1 VVGEVIAGRYELQE
15 LLGTGGMSSVYRAH
29 DTLLERDVALKIL
42 HEHHHEDEEYVER
55 FRREARAVAQL
66 SHPNIVTVID
76 RGEADGRQFIVFE
89 YVEGRTLKDVVDAG
103 PLDVAEALG
112 VTIAI
117 ARGLGFAHEHG
128 IVHRDVKPQNV
139 ILDGEGEVK
148 VTDFGI
154 ARSLDVEGVTESGTV
169 LGTSNYIAPE
179 QASGQPVDLR
189 TDVYSLGVVLFELL
203 TGEAPFTG
211 ESFVAVAM
219 QHVNE
224 PAPSVL
230 DRRRDVPTRVALAVD
245 RALEKDPADRFESM
259 AEFAG
264 ELEACLAALGGGAT
278 ESPTLV
284 GPALRPPR
292 RRRPPARRPRMPA
305 ALIGVGALLLVAA
318 LVAAYL
324 VREGDDPLPGPTD
337 GPAAAVKLSG
347 VRAFDPPPG
356 DGREHDERAGDAT
369 DGDPATYW
377 TTEEYRSFTKPGV
390 GLVLEA
396 ESPAALSRLTVVTD
410 TPGFTAQV
418 RSGDSPEQARPVSSA
433 RSLAGTTTFTVSSG
447 PARYYVIWIS
457 NLGSNRVAHVN
468 EVRAT

>member
-1 VVGEVIAGRYELQE
+1 VVGEVVAGRYELQE

-42 HEHHHEDEEYVER
+42 HEHHHEDEEYLER

-89 YVEGRTLKDVVDAG
+89 YVEGQTLKDVVDAG
-103 PLDVAEALG
+103 PLDVGRALE

-139 ILDGEGEVK
+139 ILNSDGEAK

-154 ARSLDVEGVTESGTV
+154 ARSVDVEGVTESGTV

-179 QASGQPVDLR
+179 QATGQAVDLR

-219 QHVNE
+219 RHVHE

-230 DRRRDVPTRVALAVD
+230 DRRRDVPTRVAHAVD
-245 RALEKDPADRFESM
+245 KALEKDPAHRFASM
-259 AEFAG
+259 EDFAG
-264 ELEACLAALGGGAT
+264 ELEACLTELDGGAT

-284 GPALRPPR
+284 GPAVRV
-292 RRRPPARRPRMPA
+292 RRPRRPA
-305 ALIGVGALLLVAA
+305 ARRTRVAPALIGGGALLLVAA
-318 LVAAYL
+318 LVAAF
-324 VREGDDPLPGPTD
+324 VAREGDEPLPGSD
-337 GPAAAVKLSG
+337 DEPAAAVKLSG
-347 VRAFDPPPG
+347 AGAFDPPPG
-356 DGREHDERAGDAT
+356 DGREHDDRADDAS
-369 DGDPATYW
+369 DGNPATYW

-396 ESPAALSRLTVVTD
+396 ESPAAVSRLTVTTD
-410 TPGFTAQV
+410 TPGFTAQI
-418 RSGDSPEQARPVSSA
+418 RSGDSPEQARAVSPA
-433 RSLAGTTTFTVSSG
+433 RSLAGTTTFTLSSG
-447 PARYYVIWIS
+447 PARYYVIWIT
-457 NLGSNRVAHVN
+457 NLGPNRAVHVN
-468 EVRAT
+468 EVRAA